1 MKILIDIR
9 LLNSKNFS
17 GIGEY
22 TLQGVKHILELDK
35 KNEYILFANS
45 FFKHDINIEIPKN
58 AKIVNWRIPNIIF
71 NLLNK
76 FSLVPKIDTI
86 LKCDVLWSPHFNYL
100 PVKNAKKIISIHD
113 LSFLHYPQFFTIKQR
128 IWHKMQNIE
137 FQIKNA
143 DIIISNSQ
151 FTKKDIINTFKIRED
166 KIFVIYPGI
175 SKTIQKIS
183 QNSPELIKF
192 KEKYKIDYPF
202 ILFLGTIEPRK
213 NIDLIIKAFNIL
225 KEDSLFKEFKLI
237 IAGGRGWL
245 YKKTIKTIKESSFGK
260 DILLWGKIK
269 EEEKSYLYNCS
280 EYFIYPSF
288 FEGFGFP
295 PLEAQKCGK
304 IAIISDRTSIAETS
318 LAMPK
323 INPWKPDELYR
334 AIKQISENNNLR
346 LKLEEEGIKNVSRFS
361 WENFAKEMLSIFL
374 NKNEV

>member
-22 TLQGVKHILELDK
+22 TFQGVNRILELDK
-35 KNEYILFANS
+35 RNEYILFANS
-45 FFKHDINIEIPKN
+45 FFGHQINIEISQN
-58 AKIVNWRIPNIIF
+58 AKIINWHIPNIIF

-76 FSLVPKIDTI
+76 FHLIPKIDTL
-86 LKCDVLWSPHFNYL
+86 LKCDALWSPHFNYL

-113 LSFLHYPQFFTIKQR
+113 LSFLHYPQFFTVKQR
-128 IWHKMQNIE
+128 IWHKMQNVE

-143 DIIISNSQ
+143 DIIIANSQ
-151 FTKKDIINTFKIRED
+151 FTKKDIINTFKIRGE
-166 KIFVIYPGI
+166 KISVIYPGI

-183 QNSPELIKF
+183 KNSPDLLRF
-192 KEKYKIDYPF
+192 KEKYKINYPF

-213 NIDLIIKAFNIL
+213 NINLIIKAFDIL
-225 KEDSLFKEFKLI
+225 KKDNALKDLKLI
-237 IAGGRGWL
+237 IAGGPGWL
-245 YKKTIKTIKESSFGK
+245 YKKTIKEIKESSLNQ
-260 DILLWGKIK
+260 DIVLWGRIE
-269 EEEKSYLYNCS
+269 EEEKNYLYNCS

-318 LAMPK
+318 PLMPK
-323 INPWKPDELYR
+323 INPWKPEDLYR

-346 LKLEEEGIKNVSRFS
+346 LKLEEEGIKNASRFS
-361 WENFAKEMLSIFL
+361 WENFAEKILDLLSHT
-374 NKNEV
+374 